1 LVSRVKRRIPIRIV
15 EVLALDVAG
24 RDEQRVGRPM
34 TTRFSILWHAAG
46 ETYDIP
52 RFSRHLVQFCN
63 ERGPILE
70 RRGGERR
77 WGYRF
82 VNPMMRPYMVMRAVD
97 AGISEDVLE
106 IAPSSSE
113 PETLF

>member
-1 LVSRVKRRIPIRIV
+1 
-15 EVLALDVAG
+15 
-24 RDEQRVGRPM
+24 M
-34 TTRFSILWHAAG
+34 TTRFSIPWHAAG

-52 RFSRHLVQFCN
+52 RFSRHLVQFSTS
-63 ERGPILE
+63 EVRFLSAVVEKGVW
-70 RRGGERR
+70 R
-77 WGYRF
+77 YRF
-82 VNPMMRPYMVMRAVD
+82 VNPMMRPYIVMRAVD